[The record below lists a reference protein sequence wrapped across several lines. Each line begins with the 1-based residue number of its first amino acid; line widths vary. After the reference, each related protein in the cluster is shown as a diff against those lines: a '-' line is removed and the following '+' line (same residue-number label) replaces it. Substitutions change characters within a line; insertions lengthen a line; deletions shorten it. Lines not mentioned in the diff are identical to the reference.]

1 MAASITKINKKLASL
16 KSAKAKEEQRHKE
29 QVEKLTAKYAQDAQ
43 ALKDNYELKLMA
55 LKEDNANKLNEL
67 NPEIEFYT
75 KQKNAIEKLQA
86 QLENL
91 DRATD
96 ERLGRLKEES
106 EQVEEVETVEE
117 TEMLEPEYKENE
129 GDYQ

>member
-1 MAASITKINKKLASL
+1 
-16 KSAKAKEEQRHKE
+16 
-29 QVEKLTAKYAQDAQ
+29 
-43 ALKDNYELKLMA
+43 MA

-75 KQKNAIEKLQA
+75 KQKNAIEKLHA

-96 ERLGRLKEES
+96 ERMGRLKEES